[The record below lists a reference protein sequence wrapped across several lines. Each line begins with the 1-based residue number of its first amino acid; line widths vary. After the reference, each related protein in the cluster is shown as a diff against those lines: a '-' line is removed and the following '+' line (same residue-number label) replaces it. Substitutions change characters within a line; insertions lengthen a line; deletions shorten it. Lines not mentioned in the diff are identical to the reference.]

1 MRCISVY
8 FHAGSD
14 PVRTRATPKTT
25 QTTTAPRT
33 TSANTTQRT
42 TATTR
47 PTTPPFYYR
56 GPTTQLPSTPSEMS
70 SAIIRSSLQ
79 TDVDQHRSRGFIPAS
94 FTPFLI
100 GADQYFSIVYRYVG
114 RSNVVS
120 YQFFFDLRET
130 QVSAFASTAP
140 DYKIQYIA
148 PYLVDNSFRF
158 VVLLNRT
165 SDNLQHFVLV
175 TPNQFETEYTHGLRL
190 QGYSILNR
198 KIIQEPVTGNILISA
213 VVGKRGSDMHSY
225 YDNVG
230 YSGLIN
236 AIQAEFAR
244 GYKITD
250 MHSYMYNNDV
260 RYLAV
265 FSPERF
271 GSNQYVIRIG
281 LDRNAMYNA
290 AESFKSDG
298 FHLTTLLPVPES
310 FYPYYIAAWWK

>member
-1 MRCISVY
+1 
-8 FHAGSD
+8 
-14 PVRTRATPKTT
+14 
-25 QTTTAPRT
+25 
-33 TSANTTQRT
+33 
-42 TATTR
+42 
-47 PTTPPFYYR
+47 
-56 GPTTQLPSTPSEMS
+56 MS
-70 SAIIRSSLQ
+70 SAIISSKLDD
-79 TDVDQHRSRGFIPAS
+79 DVRKHRDRGFIPAS

-114 RSNVVS
+114 RVNVLN
-120 YQFFFDLRET
+120 YLFEHDLTES
-130 QVSAFASTAP
+130 QVDGYSSTSP

-148 PYLVDNSFRF
+148 PYLVDDNYRF
-158 VVLLNRT
+158 AVLLNRT
-165 SDNLQHFVLV
+165 NDDIRHFVLV
-175 TPNQFETEYTHGLRL
+175 TPLQFEAAYSNGLRN

-198 KIIQEPVTGNILISA
+198 KTIQEPVTGNILISA
-213 VVGKRGSDMHSY
+213 VVGKRGSDLHVY

-230 YSGLIN
+230 YEGLISG
-236 AIQAEFAR
+236 IQYQFNL

-250 MHSYMYNNDV
+250 MYSYMFNGDV

-271 GSNQYVIRIG
+271 GNNQYVIRIG

-290 AESFKSDG
+290 AESFRSDG